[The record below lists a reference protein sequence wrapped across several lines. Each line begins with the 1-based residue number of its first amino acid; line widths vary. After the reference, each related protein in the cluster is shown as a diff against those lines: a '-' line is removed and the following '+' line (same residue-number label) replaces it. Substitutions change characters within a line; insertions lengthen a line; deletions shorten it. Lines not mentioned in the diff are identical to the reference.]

1 MPLNQQLQ
9 FMESQAA
16 HIESAVRVIEHGTT
30 QYQELVDINREAS
43 PHADGIV
50 YYSSDGTGE
59 MVDIANRATD
69 IPLVQVSLAQHNVP
83 IQHKALAYDWSDREL
98 GRAMYLG
105 ANLVDRKVVQA
116 FRIAEE
122 TKDKV
127 FLYGDTNYGWD
138 GMVNNTNITIEAAA
152 GSWETA
158 TDEQIFSDVNE
169 LIGAAWAGTN
179 AVRIC
184 DTLLLPMQALYRLN
198 RPMGADA
205 HQSVYQYIMKNN
217 PYTAVTGKELMIRV
231 LRQLATAS
239 AAGARRAIVYPR
251 NRSVLRFHVPQELQ
265 FIEPQR
271 DGMGYIYHGWM
282 ALAGL
287 EIMEPNAMRYL
298 DGI

>member
-16 HIESAVRVIEHGTT
+16 HIESRVRVIQHGTI
-30 QYQELVDINREAS
+30 QYSELVGISREAS
-43 PHADGIV
+43 PHADSIV
-50 YYSSDGTGE
+50 YYTSDGTGE
-59 MVDIANRATD
+59 MVDLANRAND
-69 IPLVQVSLAQHNVP
+69 LPLVQVSLAQHTVP
-83 IQHKALAYDWSDREL
+83 IQHKGLAYDWSDREI
-98 GRAMYLG
+98 GRALYVG
-105 ANLVDRKVVQA
+105 NNLSDRKVRMA

-122 TKDKV
+122 TKEEV

-138 GMVNNTNITIEAAA
+138 GMVNNPNITIEAAS
-152 GSWETA
+152 GPWETA

-169 LIGAAWAGTN
+169 LIGAAWVGTN

-184 DTLLLPMQALYRLN
+184 NTLLLPMQALYRLN

-205 HQSVYQYIMKNN
+205 QQSVFQYIMKNN
-217 PYTAVTGKELMIRV
+217 PYTAVTGQPLMIRV
-231 LRQLATAS
+231 LRQLATA
-239 AAGARRAIVYPR
+239 GASNDQRAIVYPR
-251 NRSVLRFHVPQELQ
+251 TEDVLRFHVPQELQ

-271 DGMGYIYHGWM
+271 VGMGWIYHGWM

-287 EIMEPNAMRYL
+287 EVMEPNSMRYL